1 MTHAVTHPDPPF
13 LAAGGALRVHVFP
26 AWQDNLVWVIEC
38 VETGACAVVDAP
50 DADVLEAC
58 AARGLHPTTILNTH
72 THPDHIGI
80 NRALER
86 TGRLGAFSV
95 VGFGGVGVP
104 GLTTPVDEG
113 DVVSVGALRVLV
125 LRTEGH
131 QNGHLSYLIDDVV
144 FCGDVMF
151 GAGCGYLFDGP
162 PAKMHASLERLAALP
177 PETRVCC
184 AHEYTEDNLRFAW
197 TVEPE
202 NAPWPTRIRRVWALR
217 AAGRATVPFTIARTG
232 PNPFLRH
239 HAPGLRARVAARAA
253 RPAPHH
259 PGRDLRR
266 HAGAEGHPRAYKTAG
281 EPAVGCRDRG
291 GWPRGRLLASPRPS
305 TTRWLL
311 MGATAGV
318 RLLEAD
324 SPAVQVGGG
333 SASSSPTRG
342 ASGRGSTSTPCS
354 CPRPVSCKGPSAP
367 SWVAPFLGLDAG
379 LLGVLDEDQHPHI
392 GAQARVVATL
402 AFVGVCRLRWRRRP
416 GRVRRGGHPGQVPA
430 L

>member
-202 NAPWPTRIRRVWALR
+202 NAALADRIRRVWALR
-217 AAGRATVPFTIARTG
+217 AAGRATVPFTIAEERAT
-232 PNPFLRH
+232 NPFLRH
-239 HAPGLRARVAARAA
+239 HAPGLRARVAAALPDRPLTTPAEIFAATRALK
-253 RPAPHH
+253 
-259 PGRDLRR
+259 DT
-266 HAGAEGHPRAYKTAG
+266 RAYKTAG
-281 EPAVGCRDRG
+281 EPAV
-291 GWPRGRLLASPRPS
+291 
-305 TTRWLL
+305 
-311 MGATAGV
+311 
-318 RLLEAD
+318 
-324 SPAVQVGGG
+324 
-333 SASSSPTRG
+333 
-342 ASGRGSTSTPCS
+342 SGLS
-354 CPRPVSCKGPSAP
+354 
-367 SWVAPFLGLDAG
+367 
-379 LLGVLDEDQHPHI
+379 
-392 GAQARVVATL
+392 
-402 AFVGVCRLRWRRRP
+402 
-416 GRVRRGGHPGQVPA
+416 
-430 L
+430 